1 MIREL
6 IAAKKKEFSQSTIR
20 NIMAPVRGMFFPAI
34 EDGNAHIK
42 PVARIGKLNK
52 RSKDEQEK
60 KIDPLTRE
68 EIQALLKT
76 VQGKKY
82 GHWYPLFLCAPR
94 TGNRQGELVSL
105 KGTDIDFNGRFICV
119 QRNLSRGKISA
130 TKNGKARK
138 VDSSRNWLTC

>member
-1 MIREL
+1 M
-6 IAAKKKEFSQSTIR
+6 
-20 NIMAPVRGMFFPAI
+20 
-34 EDGNAHIK
+34 
-42 PVARIGKLNK
+42 
-52 RSKDEQEK
+52 
-60 KIDPLTRE
+60 
-68 EIQALLKT
+68 LKT

-94 TGNRQGELVSL
+94 TGIRQGELVSL

-138 VDSSRNWLTC
+138 VDMSAQLTDILSDLLSRRRAEAVRREMESRLTNAGTRPRW